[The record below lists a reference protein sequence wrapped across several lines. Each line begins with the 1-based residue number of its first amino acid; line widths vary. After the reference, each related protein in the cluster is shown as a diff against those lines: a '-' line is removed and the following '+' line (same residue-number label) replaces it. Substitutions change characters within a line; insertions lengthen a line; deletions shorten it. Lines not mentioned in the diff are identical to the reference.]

1 MSIVTITL
9 DAQPGV
15 AASAAAHDLAA
26 DTGAGEVT
34 PYDDQEN
41 EVPAMIDT
49 LGDGMPC
56 PEAGG
61 VSADMVQ
68 GAQGAPAQQP
78 EESDELSEIAQL
90 NEFEF
95 GSVFPDARVIMG
107 QYPAETAGSC
117 EDIASH
123 AMVSESTAGGAG
135 NAPEQPASGMQSN
148 GARAEANNDADDD
161 PHFDAR
167 ICDIC
172 KVPNSPES
180 FLLCD
185 ECNRGYHTHCLQPAL
200 PSVPDGDWVCP
211 PCSDRFFKLNGSSD
225 DYLAWLDRHSLVAV
239 LGKSGTHRPEHGR
252 PMGGIFILPN
262 PVQFNTFRGCAVLHR
277 QELVAREHRVAAR
290 EALEEEITFDV
301 CVRTPYVFE
310 YTDGSWHLMSADE
323 ASALLPGNPLLQL
336 EVPQGPAP
344 VIQLDAGHSLF
355 ETNFPQGSWGEI
367 LQKAG
372 AFKFLASKV
381 LNGELYELRDYPMPT
396 SSPPPALHGE
406 MRDALDIIARLCTT
420 FREESTKRLTLRI
433 QCR

>member
-1 MSIVTITL
+1 
-9 DAQPGV
+9 
-15 AASAAAHDLAA
+15 
-26 DTGAGEVT
+26 
-34 PYDDQEN
+34 
-41 EVPAMIDT
+41 
-49 LGDGMPC
+49 
-56 PEAGG
+56 
-61 VSADMVQ
+61 
-68 GAQGAPAQQP
+68 
-78 EESDELSEIAQL
+78 
-90 NEFEF
+90 
-95 GSVFPDARVIMG
+95 
-107 QYPAETAGSC
+107 
-117 EDIASH
+117 
-123 AMVSESTAGGAG
+123 
-135 NAPEQPASGMQSN
+135 MQSN

-180 FLLCD
+180 LLLCD

-252 PMGGIFILPN
+252 RMGGIFILPN
-262 PVQFNTFRGCAVLHR
+262 PVQFKTFCADLYR
-277 QELVAREHRVAAR
+277 ARERRVAAG
-290 EALEEEITFDV
+290 EAPGEEITFDV

-310 YTDGSWHLMSADE
+310 YSDGSRALMTAEE

-381 LNGELYELRDYPMPT
+381 LNGEFTSFGIIPCLHHHPHPLSTGKCETRWTSLR
-396 SSPPPALHGE
+396 GC
-406 MRDALDIIARLCTT
+406 ARLSVKN
-420 FREESTKRLTLRI
+420 RPSA
-433 QCR
+433 